1 MSALSPALTPRMVD
15 VGGQRRVYV
24 WETPVRITHWLIFVA
39 ILILSVTGFLIGRPV
54 INPAGEARAH
64 HLMATVKVIHFYAA
78 ILFTTSILAR
88 VIWMFTGNVYSRWH
102 QFVPM
107 DGRRRGGV
115 WGTLRF
121 YLFLDRQTPPFAGHN
136 PVAGLSYT
144 LVFGLYALVTATG
157 FAMYSV
163 DAPVGS
169 PFRKLQWLI
178 PLLGGLPWARWIHH
192 VIMWLLLGFAVHH
205 VYSALLVSHVE
216 KNATMESIFSGF
228 KFLPP
233 KEVDEERAFNARH
246 HKGARG

>member
-1 MSALSPALTPRMVD
+1 MSALSPALTPKTMD
-15 VGGQRRVYV
+15 VGGQQRVYV
-24 WETPVRITHWLIFVA
+24 WESPVRITHWLIFAA
-39 ILILSVTGFLIGRPV
+39 ILVLSVTGFLIGRPV

-64 HLMATVKVIHFYAA
+64 HVMATVKVIHFYAA
-78 ILFTTSILAR
+78 IVFTTSILAR
-88 VIWMFTGNVYSRWH
+88 LIWFFTGNSYSRWH
-102 QFVPM
+102 QFLPV
-107 DGRRRGGV
+107 DSRRRKGI

-121 YLFLDRQTPPFAGHN
+121 YLFVDRQTPPFAGHN
-136 PVAGLSYT
+136 PVAGLTYT

-178 PLLGGLPWARWIHH
+178 PLFGGLPWARWIHH
-192 VIMWLLLGFAVHH
+192 VIMWLLLGFLVHH
-205 VYSALLVSHVE
+205 VYSALLMSHVE
-216 KNATMESIFSGF
+216 KTATMESIFSGF

-233 KEVDEERAFNARH
+233 EEVDEERAFNARH